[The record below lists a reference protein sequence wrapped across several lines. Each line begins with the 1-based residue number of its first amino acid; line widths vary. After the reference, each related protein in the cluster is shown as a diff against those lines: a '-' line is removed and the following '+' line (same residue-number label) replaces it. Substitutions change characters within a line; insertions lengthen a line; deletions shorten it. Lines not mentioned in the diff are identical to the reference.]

1 MARGSRGATV
11 RDNPYTGPS
20 KIAVPFPGTEPVEQ
34 PKAPQPAAEPAKPAE
49 PAAAPASAEDDDGQ
63 DDDEDATSS
72 PRRRRRVFDRNE
84 RSLAGTLSPPRS
96 GDLSGALFAVI
107 AWSWIV
113 LPLVQGGP
121 GRVRDVWRAK
131 WLNKGPDGKRL
142 A

>member
-1 MARGSRGATV
+1 MAGDGTTV
-11 RDNPYTGPS
+11 RDHPYRGGS
-20 KIAVPFPGTEPVEQ
+20 RLAVPFPGTSAEPAEHHDE
-34 PKAPQPAAEPAKPAE
+34 PAAEPDDQADDVDEPDE
-49 PAAAPASAEDDDGQ
+49 PAAAP
-63 DDDEDATSS
+63 SS
-72 PRRRRRVFDRNE
+72 RRRSGGG
-84 RSLAGTLSPPRS
+84 RSSSLLSPPGS

-121 GRVRDVWRAK
+121 ARVRDVWRAK